1 MLIIS
6 HRANLEGR
14 NPKTENH
21 PDQIFRAIEEG
32 FDVETDAWFEDGK
45 RYLGHDE
52 PTYEVDDKFLE
63 LPKLW
68 LHAKNKEAVGR
79 LKFINTNW
87 FWHQTDHLTLTSKG
101 NIWCFPGHEIEG
113 GIMVDNGGGIPEGIH
128 IAGVCT
134 DDPLSWKKLVE
145 L

>member
-45 RYLGHDE
+45 WYLGHDE

-79 LKFINTNW
+79 LKFTNTN
-87 FWHQTDHLTLTSKG
+87 
-101 NIWCFPGHEIEG
+101 
-113 GIMVDNGGGIPEGIH
+113 
-128 IAGVCT
+128 
-134 DDPLSWKKLVE
+134 
-145 L
+145 